1 MKRIICM
8 ILAFVMVLGLLP
20 ATAFATESGYVYM
33 SVSYD
38 GKYVDD
44 KNGTPIAYIP
54 IPLDALTEI
63 DLTEQ
68 TALNGQGQPASLE
81 EYQYDEDGDGKY
93 DITALH
99 LIIYAHETFYG
110 GDFSEVTFTGGPGS
124 SYFQG
129 GIFGFDENLNY
140 YLNGEYPLARAGW
153 GATSDQIVLEAGDY
167 IDMASFSSWD
177 FYMDSNY
184 GFHFFADDSGE
195 FTHAYTAE
203 AGTAA
208 SVKLVR
214 SYSGMGSG
222 AAVYDEAGYEVSYG
236 TELYDEVGTVTTDDS
251 GCAEITFPEAGTW
264 YLWADG
270 GYGYEY
276 SDVIVNAPAY
286 AAVTVTSAPEPTEP
300 EPADPEPSEPDQ
312 PREPQSVSTVLN
324 ATMAQLAS
332 TVTEPVFGTTAGEWT
347 VLSLA
352 RGNYFAQDNAYFTD
366 YYGRIVATV
375 NTTAASV
382 DMNGA
387 LHKSKSTENSRL
399 IVALSALGK
408 DATSVGNWDLV
419 EAYSANGYDWIK
431 KQGLNGTIWALI
443 ALDSN
448 NYETS
453 DETIR
458 QTCVDAILDAQHDDG
473 GWSLQA
479 NKAYASDP
487 DITGMALTALYPYRS
502 QSAVMQACTEGFDC
516 LSQMQNDDGT
526 YTSGGA
532 KCSES
537 CAWVIIACTT
547 WGINPD
553 TNSRFIKNGNSV
565 VDGLLA
571 HYLPDSATFQHIIGA
586 GSNAMA
592 TDQSCYALVAYDRFL
607 DGQVSLF
614 DYSDVTFETPDPI
627 DPADPVDPTE
637 PTDPAEPENPDSSET
652 LEINASLG
660 LPAEIEN
667 KVGKTFNAVIS
678 IDNWDNT
685 AKLKLIDFLMTV
697 PQGLKVTDVKAAD
710 RLFGGEV
717 TYHLDENGNL
727 RCVYFDANENT
738 DLTVSGTEFPA
749 EVFTVSFEIQEELTA
764 ESLTI
769 SIDGMSVKLSSD
781 STDENAMIVV
791 GTDPVADPDNPES
804 GTTGGGSGNI
814 GVVVGV
820 SFSAVELYKGDDVD
834 LIPSTKKAV
843 AVTVTGITKGGKLSY
858 NDGTNQIE
866 FLYNAAITEKTG
878 ISSYV
883 ALVDSSI
890 EMENFVNEN
899 NFTIGSTDAAS
910 LTFGDSN
917 GDGVVNAQ
925 DALAAVD
932 AWLRKG
938 ETLTD
943 TGILTLNVNGDSRIN
958 TFDAL
963 GIVEAFVNGSTY
975 GVVTKAATI
984 TTKQ

>member
-1 MKRIICM
+1 MKRMMCM
-8 ILAFVMVLGLLP
+8 ILAFLMVLGLLP
-20 ATAFATESGYVYM
+20 ATAFASENNVYI

-38 GKYVDD
+38 GQYIDG
-44 KNGTPIAYIP
+44 KNGDPIAYIP
-54 IPLDALTEI
+54 VSFQELASI
-63 DLTEQ
+63 DLD
-68 TALNGQGQPASLE
+68 
-81 EYQYDEDGDGKY
+81 EYGLSEYKYDENGDGTY

-99 LIIYAHETFYG
+99 MVIYAHENLYG
-110 GDFSEVTFTGGPGS
+110 GKFSDVTFTGAPGS

-140 YLNGEYPLARAGW
+140 FLNGEYPLAGEGW
-153 GATSDQIVLEAGDY
+153 GATSDQIVLEAGDF
-167 IDMASFSSWD
+167 IDIGSFSSWD

-184 GFHFFADDSGE
+184 GFHFFADESGA
-195 FTHAYTAE
+195 FIHDYTAE
-203 AGTAA
+203 AGTAC

-214 SYSGMGSG
+214 SYSGMGTG
-222 AAVYDEAGYEVSYG
+222 AMVYDAADYTVYYGISYG
-236 TELYDEVGTVTTDDS
+236 NATGSVTTDGS
-251 GCAEITFPEAGTW
+251 GCAEINFPEAGNW
-264 YLWADG
+264 ILWADG
-270 GYGYEY
+270 GYGCEY
-276 SDVIVNAPAY
+276 PAVIVSAPAY
-286 AAVTVTSAPEPTEP
+286 AKVQVTAAEEPVPEEP
-300 EPADPEPSEPDQ
+300 EQ
-312 PREPQSVSTVLN
+312 PREAQSVTTQLN
-324 ATMAQLAS
+324 ATMAKLAS

-347 VLSLA
+347 VLCLA
-352 RGNYFAQDNAYFTD
+352 RGGYYAKDNAYFSG
-366 YYGRIVATV
+366 YYDRIVETV

-382 DMNGA
+382 NLNGA
-387 LHKSKSTENSRL
+387 LHKNKSTDNSRL
-399 IVALSALGK
+399 IVALSAIGK
-408 DATSVGNWDLV
+408 NATSVGDWNLITPYEDFT
-419 EAYSANGYDWIK
+419 WIK
-431 KQGLNGTIWALI
+431 RQGINGTIWALI

-448 NYETS
+448 NYATT
-453 DETIR
+453 DTTIR
-458 QTCVDAILDAQHDDG
+458 QQCVDSILSLQHDDG
-473 GWSLQA
+473 GWSLLA
-479 NKAYASDP
+479 NKTYASDP
-487 DITGMALTALYPYRS
+487 DITGMALTALYPYRD
-502 QSAVMQACTEGFDC
+502 QAAVAEACGEAFDC
-516 LSQMQNDDGT
+516 LSAIQNDDGT
-526 YTSGGA
+526 YSSGGA

-537 CAWVIIACTT
+537 CSWVIVSTAT

-553 TNSRFIKNGNSV
+553 TDSRFIKNGKSV

-607 DGQVSLF
+607 DGEAALF
-614 DYSDVTFETPDPI
+614 DYSDVTFEVPE
-627 DPADPVDPTE
+627 VPTNPSE
-637 PTDPAEPENPDSSET
+637 PTDPTDPSEPDTPEEPSNSDT
-652 LEINASLG
+652 IAINASLG
-660 LPAEIEN
+660 LPDKIEN
-667 KVGKTFNAVIS
+667 KAGNAFNAVIS

-697 PQGLKVTDVKAAD
+697 PQGLNVAGVTAGD

-717 TYHLDENGNL
+717 TYHLDEKGNL
-727 RCVYFDANENT
+727 RCVYFDASKNI

-749 EVFTVSFEIQEELTA
+749 EVFTVSFEIQEELTV
-764 ESLTI
+764 ENLTI

-781 STDENAMIVV
+781 SADENAMIVV
-791 GTDPVADPDNPES
+791 GTDPVTDPDNPEG

-820 SFSAVELYKGDDVD
+820 SFSAVELYTGDDVD
-834 LIPSTKKAV
+834 LIPTTKKAV
-843 AVTVTGITKGGKLSY
+843 AVAVTGITKGSKLSY

-883 ALVDSSI
+883 ALVDGSI

-899 NFTIGSTDAAS
+899 NFTIGSANAGT
-910 LTFGDSN
+910 LIFGDSN
-917 GDGVVNAQ
+917 GDDVVNAQ

-938 ETLTD
+938 EALTD
-943 TGILTLNVNGDSRIN
+943 TGILTLNINGDSRIN